1 MNLGTRNKFYGTISS
16 CLGNGFFPSSQFCV
30 RLFTISGTV
39 FFSVCVSPKRVRA
52 ASEAFLSVVVRAAS
66 KALLSVVV

>member
-1 MNLGTRNKFYGTISS
+1 MARFLRVLGTD
-16 CLGNGFFPSSQFCV
+16 FFPV
-30 RLFTISGTV
+30 RNFVYVCSRFRER